1 MNSNKQTGSFSPFG
15 LPLPGGVLARLLTM
29 SAGALLLVVGFMFS
43 LLALGVLLIGG
54 TLIFAYLKWQARH
67 LRRQPGGS
75 TEPRSAA
82 SGRVIEGE
90 VIGDAE
96 YDARLRP
103 STKRPANGL
112 PARYGRP
119 PGSDVEH

>member
-1 MNSNKQTGSFSPFG
+1 MSSNKQTDSFSQFG
-15 LPLPGGVLARLLTM
+15 LPLSGGVLARLLTM

-54 TLIFAYLKWQARH
+54 ALIFAYLKWKTRH
-67 LRRQPGGS
+67 LHRQPGEPA
-75 TEPRSAA
+75 EPRPAAGGQA

-96 YDARLRP
+96 YDARPRP
-103 STKRPANGL
+103 STKRPAKDL
-112 PARYGRP
+112 PAPYDRQP
-119 PGSDVEH
+119 